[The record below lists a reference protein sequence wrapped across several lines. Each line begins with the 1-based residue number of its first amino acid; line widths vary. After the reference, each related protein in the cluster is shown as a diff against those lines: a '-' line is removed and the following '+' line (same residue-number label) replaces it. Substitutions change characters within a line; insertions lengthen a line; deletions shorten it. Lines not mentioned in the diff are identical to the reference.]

1 VSSPIQQIE
10 QAMLARLRSV
20 SRPYTGLTV
29 ESYGAQLDDELF
41 AWVRTV
47 PATWVTFDKV
57 SESTRISR
65 LRFRITGTFEVLC
78 AQRALGE
85 NDGRM
90 GGPLLAR
97 DVGVYQLLEDN
108 KLALANQKLGL
119 AIAKLTPGPIRS
131 VMKGAAQR
139 DAMAI
144 YAQAFSTTWVEEI
157 PDEELDTDGVLIR
170 VGLHY
175 LLKPGDD
182 VEDSLDELTT
192 RIP

>member
-1 VSSPIQQIE
+1 MSSPIQLIE
-10 QAMLARLRSV
+10 SAMLQRLRTAV
-20 SRPYTGLTV
+20 RPYDGLTV

-57 SESTRISR
+57 SESTRVSR
-65 LRFRITGTFEVLC
+65 KRFRHTGTFEVLC

-85 NDGRM
+85 NDGRL
-90 GGPLLAR
+90 GGPLQAR

-108 KLALANQKLGL
+108 KLILANQKLGL
-119 AIAKLTPGPIRS
+119 AIQPLTPGPIRS
-131 VMKGAAQR
+131 VMKGMAQR

-144 YAQAFSTTWVEEI
+144 YAQAFTTTWVEEI
-157 PDEELDTDGVLIR
+157 PDEQLEPDGTLIK
-170 VGLHY
+170 VGLDY
-175 LLKPGDD
+175 LIKPGDEVID
-182 VEDSLDELTT
+182 TSDLVTT

>member
-1 VSSPIQQIE
+1 MSSPIKLIE
-10 QAMLARLRSV
+10 QAILARLRSV
-20 SRPYTGLTV
+20 SRPYTGLTI

-41 AWVRTV
+41 GWVRTV

-65 LRFRITGTFEVLC
+65 KRFRHTATFEVLC

-90 GGPLLAR
+90 GGTLLAR
-97 DVGVYQLLEDN
+97 DVGVYDLLEDN
-108 KLALANQKLGL
+108 KLALANQRLGM
-119 AIAKLTPGPIRS
+119 AIDPITPGAIRS
-131 VMKGAAQR
+131 VMKGMAQR

-144 YAQAFSTTWVEEI
+144 YAQAFRTSWVEEI
-157 PDEELDTDGVLIR
+157 PDEELDTDGVLIH

-182 VEDSLDELTT
+182 VADSHDEVTT
-192 RIP
+192 RP